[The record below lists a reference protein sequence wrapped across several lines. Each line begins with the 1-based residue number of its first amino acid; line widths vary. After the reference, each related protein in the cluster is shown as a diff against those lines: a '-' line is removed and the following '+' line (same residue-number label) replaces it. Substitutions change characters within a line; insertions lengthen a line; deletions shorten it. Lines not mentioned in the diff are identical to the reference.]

1 MDSDNKFT
9 AVDENGEE
17 RTYKMLLCKKVN
29 DKPIIWYT
37 DGLTDE
43 NGKINIYISSY
54 KEVNKKYIL
63 DIIDNGEELNK
74 YINIFKESN

>member
-43 NGKINIYISSY
+43 NGKINIYIF
-54 KEVNKKYIL
+54 L
-63 DIIDNGEELNK
+63 
-74 YINIFKESN
+74 